1 MQHILEG
8 VPQTMIQDLGKA
20 LAAHFQEAEKRIPDL
35 QNMKAN
41 KKVRQQMFMD
51 WLDGVGKYINTF
63 VRDGVNAAPPCAT
76 PVNAA
81 LSPSPLYQQETS

>member
-1 MQHILEG
+1 MQHVLEG

-20 LAAHFQEAEKRIPDL
+20 LAAHYREVGKRIPAL
-35 QNMKAN
+35 KNMKAN
-41 KKVRQQMFMD
+41 KKVREQMFME

-63 VRDGVNAAPPCAT
+63 VRGGVNAAPPCRT